1 MRKKINMTIMV
12 GNLNDMDLGQ
22 QYDYVVV
29 NGVLEYA
36 MSFTE
41 GDTPYET
48 FLGKMGSYLKNTG
61 KLLIAI
67 ENKLGM
73 KYFAGA
79 PEDHTDIPFFG
90 INGYP
95 GNTVSEHFPKQNCRN
110 L

>member
-1 MRKKINMTIMV
+1 
-12 GNLNDMDLGQ
+12 
-22 QYDYVVV
+22 
-29 NGVLEYA
+29 
-36 MSFTE
+36 
-41 GDTPYET
+41 
-48 FLGKMGSYLKNTG
+48 MGSYLKNTG

-95 GNTVSEHFPKQNCRN
+95 GNHSVRTFSKTELQELVKKMRISFSKNFITRIRIINFQRRSLRMRH
-110 L
+110 